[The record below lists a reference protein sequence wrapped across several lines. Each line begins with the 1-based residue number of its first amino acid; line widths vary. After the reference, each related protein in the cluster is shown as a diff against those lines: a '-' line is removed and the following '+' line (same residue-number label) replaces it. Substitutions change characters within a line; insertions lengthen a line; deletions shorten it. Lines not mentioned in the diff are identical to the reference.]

1 MSNIVKETRER
12 LGMTQ
17 QQLAHELQKSLR
29 TVAGWE
35 AKDQVDDPVVIMACE
50 RLVELKEQS

>member
-17 QQLAHELQKSLR
+17 QQFAQELQKSMR

-35 AKDQVDDPVVIMACE
+35 AKEEIDDPVVIMACQ
-50 RLVELKEQS
+50 RLVEIKEKS